1 MTALPHVDL
10 TGAWHNPSGVEPADL
25 SRLGALLDKLR
36 DEICDVDEKILA
48 GDIRL
53 PPSKHPLQAGFT
65 RLPERMLNE
74 YQTLRTASELG
85 RMLAATKQLMTDVDR
100 IVVVGDADCLSG
112 PQALMQA
119 CCQPF
124 FNELTRGQR
133 GSRPRLYFT
142 GASLDNDA
150 FQGLL
155 YLLGAHHR
163 RPATTVEQRWGLV
176 VLAPHG
182 SPSNRLLRPLQN
194 ALLDNCGGDLA
205 CLRSRILS
213 VSCQSERPPEP
224 VDELGLLHHFVFPET
239 VANRYSVLS
248 MAGLLPAALL
258 GINIMKLLEGAQ
270 AISRHFCA
278 APSGENLVLQWA
290 GVNFL
295 LDQQYSPG
303 QRCWC
308 RWNHAFDGIITWYRR
323 LLYGS
328 LGKEL
333 QVLEPSDLQQ
343 NRSGP
348 PTGHRWFNQL
358 VSPHARFDPLQLEEP
373 TDLQEVRLH
382 ANSRLTSDATWSTAP
397 NLPADMT
404 AALTAQCGSL
414 KSILRSQQ
422 WPVTELSVPQ
432 IDDLHVGQILQ
443 LLMLSTVVEGR
454 MMGINP
460 YA

>member
-1 MTALPHVDL
+1 MTALPQVDL
-10 TGAWHNPSGVEPADL
+10 SGAWHNSSGITPAAL
-25 SRLGALLDKLR
+25 SRLGVGLDKLR

-48 GDIRL
+48 GDIPL
-53 PPSKHPLQAGFT
+53 PPSKQPLQTGFV
-65 RLPERMLNE
+65 RLPERMLQE
-74 YQTLRTASELG
+74 YQALRPASQLG

-112 PQALMQA
+112 PQALMHA

-133 GSRPRLYFT
+133 GSRPRLHFT
-142 GASLDNDA
+142 GDHLDNDT

-163 RPATTVEQRWGLV
+163 RPATTVEQRWGIV
-176 VLAPHG
+176 VLASEG
-182 SPSNRLLRPLQN
+182 SSPNRLLRPLHN

-213 VSCQSERPPEP
+213 VTCQPEREP
-224 VDELGLLHHFVFPET
+224 ADELGLVHHFAFPAS
-239 VANRYSVLS
+239 VADRYSVLS

-270 AISRHFCA
+270 AISQHFCST
-278 APSGENLVLQWA
+278 PSGENLVLQWA
-290 GVNFL
+290 GVNSL
-295 LDQQYSPG
+295 LDQQCSRG
-303 QRCWC
+303 QRSWC
-308 RWNHAFDGIITWYRR
+308 RWNHAFDGITAWYRR

-333 QVLEPSDLQQ
+333 HVLEPCDLTRIE
-343 NRSGP
+343 NHLT
-348 PTGHRWFNQL
+348 TGHRWFNQL
-358 VSPHARFDPLQLEEP
+358 VSPNARFDPLRLEEP
-373 TDLQEVRLH
+373 LDLQGIKPDSDPQL
-382 ANSRLTSDATWSTAP
+382 ACDTSWPSAP
-397 NLPADMT
+397 NLPA
-404 AALTAQCGSL
+404 AVTAQRSHI
-414 KSILRSQQ
+414 KSILRNHQ
-422 WPVTELSVPQ
+422 WPVTELSVPV
-432 IDDLHVGQILQ
+432 IDELHVGQILQ